1 MAAFDSTALLYLL
14 QSDTLAPPDPATGA
28 PVADARQRIEHLIE
42 TLEGRGEIVVIPT
55 PVLGE
60 VLIHA
65 GEAGPHYL
73 EILKGRR
80 VFRIAPFDLRAA
92 VELAT
97 ATRKAIGAGD
107 LRAGTD
113 ATRAKLNFDRQILA
127 IARVQKQSV
136 IYSDDQDVA
145 KLAQTFGLKA
155 IPIWQLPL
163 PPGNPQGELLEA

>member
-14 QSDTLAPPDPATGA
+14 QRDTPPPPDPATGA
-28 PVADARQRIEHLIE
+28 PVAEARRRIEHLIE
-42 TLEGRGEIVVIPT
+42 TLEKKGEIVVIPT

-60 VLIHA
+60 VLVHA
-65 GEAGPHYL
+65 GEAGPCYL

-80 VFRIAPFDLRAA
+80 VFRIAPFDQRAA
-92 VELAT
+92 IELA
-97 ATRKAIGAGD
+97 AVTRKAIGAGD

-113 ATRAKLNFDRQILA
+113 ATRAKLKFDRQILA
-127 IARVQKQSV
+127 IARVQEQSV

-145 KLAQTFGLKA
+145 KHAQTFGLEA

-163 PPGNPQGELLEA
+163 SPENSQGRLFEG